1 MKHILKQYI
10 SSARSHEPPYRA
22 DANVDS
28 TDATA
33 RRCCGVGVR
42 VSAFLR
48 RGAAPYGDGSLCSQ
62 APSHLISL
70 SILGVPEEFRPEFYK
85 EFCVRQ
91 IGTKSPSWSLWLSL
105 LSQSALFKGIWPPH
119 TRHLG
124 PPVTTPGSHQAG
136 SATRAA
142 RTLTIVKPS
151 CSGWPFFCSV

>member
-1 MKHILKQYI
+1 MSVRKHILKPFPAQY
-10 SSARSHEPPYRA
+10 RSQHEPPYRA

-70 SILGVPEEFRPEFYK
+70 SILGVPEEFRPEFYI
-85 EFCVRQ
+85 EF
-91 IGTKSPSWSLWLSL
+91 
-105 LSQSALFKGIWPPH
+105 
-119 TRHLG
+119 
-124 PPVTTPGSHQAG
+124 
-136 SATRAA
+136 
-142 RTLTIVKPS
+142 
-151 CSGWPFFCSV
+151 

>member
-1 MKHILKQYI
+1 MSYLTVVFKGCYQVLYECKKTYFKAVQLG
-10 SSARSHEPPYRA
+10 RSQHEPPYRA

-42 VSAFLR
+42 VSAPLR

-85 EFCVRQ
+85 EFCVRHN
-91 IGTKSPSWSLWLSL
+91 GAKSPSWS
-105 LSQSALFKGIWPPH
+105 P
-119 TRHLG
+119 
-124 PPVTTPGSHQAG
+124 
-136 SATRAA
+136 
-142 RTLTIVKPS
+142 
-151 CSGWPFFCSV
+151 

>member
-1 MKHILKQYI
+1 MLLQGCYQVLDRCKKTYFKAVYQLCRAHKT
-10 SSARSHEPPYRA
+10 PYRA

-42 VSAFLR
+42 VSAPLR

-85 EFCVRQ
+85 DFCVRQ
-91 IGTKSPSWSLWLSL
+91 IGTKSPSWSLC
-105 LSQSALFKGIWPPH
+105 
-119 TRHLG
+119 
-124 PPVTTPGSHQAG
+124 VTV
-136 SATRAA
+136 
-142 RTLTIVKPS
+142 L
-151 CSGWPFFCSV
+151 